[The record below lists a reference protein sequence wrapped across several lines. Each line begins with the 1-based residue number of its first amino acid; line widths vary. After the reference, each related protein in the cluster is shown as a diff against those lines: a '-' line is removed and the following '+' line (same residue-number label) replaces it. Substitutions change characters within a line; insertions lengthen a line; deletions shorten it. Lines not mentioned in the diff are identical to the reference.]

1 MSPRAVTIILTTCFL
16 IASKYDEI
24 DDHLVFINDVQRYYE
39 RLPQFQ
45 GQSPTY
51 NEIVETERGLM
62 GFFGW
67 DLGFVM
73 PIHFIEIYLA
83 NGVLF
88 ESEHNNNINK
98 SKETAKKISEKAY
111 ELLDEMIKQK
121 ICFKNQGFSGN
132 QVASMLIYIAR

>member
-1 MSPRAVTIILTTCFL
+1 
-16 IASKYDEI
+16 
-24 DDHLVFINDVQRYYE
+24 
-39 RLPQFQ
+39 
-45 GQSPTY
+45 
-51 NEIVETERGLM
+51 M

-88 ESEHNNNINK
+88 ESENDKNIDV
-98 SKETAKKISEKAY
+98 SKETAKKISDKAY
-111 ELLDEMIKQK
+111 ELLDEMIKQN